1 MFLKRFFNLEFGAI
15 SLGILFFY
23 LSNYMNSFM
32 LMGLSE
38 SAVISRYL
46 AYAALAGSLIFC
58 LLSIWKNRSQ
68 FFARSNSYKLLAVL
82 AISVV
87 LVLATK
93 NIGMLLSL
101 PIGVML
107 VNTKD
112 KDIFRYVLCS
122 SVVLYAF
129 TVLLYLFGVVTGG
142 DKVDTALFDNKENV
156 KQLISLGFSNPN
168 LAYKFFMPI
177 LLSALYLYSDRKA
190 VIIVLLITSTIL
202 GLLTGSTAGLIIAV
216 IACIAFSGINRRM
229 TKEAIKKIAPYGF
242 IFLTILSFAIA
253 TSFGSPGSLPNP
265 VNDALSGRPQLWS
278 LRVEDGSFVN
288 LFGNNDQYTTSQLS
302 ENGQAQQYYA
312 LDNTYLYLMVHY
324 GLVIYLLYLW
334 LYVKSTKLI
343 NDERILLV
351 GLILLLAM
359 VIGERADFISN
370 IFLLFA
376 IKYVSAYYF
385 NIKDKYRDE

>member
-1 MFLKRFFNLEFGAI
+1 
-15 SLGILFFY
+15 
-23 LSNYMNSFM
+23 
-32 LMGLSE
+32 
-38 SAVISRYL
+38 
-46 AYAALAGSLIFC
+46 
-58 LLSIWKNRSQ
+58 
-68 FFARSNSYKLLAVL
+68 
-82 AISVV
+82 
-87 LVLATK
+87 
-93 NIGMLLSL
+93 
-101 PIGVML
+101 
-107 VNTKD
+107 
-112 KDIFRYVLCS
+112 
-122 SVVLYAF
+122 
-129 TVLLYLFGVVTGG
+129 
-142 DKVDTALFDNKENV
+142 
-156 KQLISLGFSNPN
+156 
-168 LAYKFFMPI
+168 MPI